1 MITLSTEEKIQIL
14 RLALESTDLYNDRV
28 YKLQEYSYG
37 LLNDI
42 LCGEAKCKDAS
53 ASAKDIEELIEG
65 FNLMIYK
72 YENYRAVVSQLKK
85 N

>member
-14 RLALESTDLYNDRV
+14 KIALESTDLYNDRV

-42 LCGEAKCKDAS
+42 LCGEAKCKDVS
-53 ASAKDIEELIEG
+53 SSVENIEKLIEG

-72 YENYRAVVSQLKK
+72 YENYRSVMCQL
-85 N
+85 

>member
-14 RLALESTDLYNDRV
+14 RIALESTDLYNDRV

-42 LCGEAKCKDAS
+42 LCGEAKCKDVSIAVNN
-53 ASAKDIEELIEG
+53 IEELIEG

-72 YENYRAVVSQLKK
+72 YENYRAVMSQL
-85 N
+85 

>member
-28 YKLQEYSYG
+28 YKLQEYSYA
-37 LLNDI
+37 LLNNI
-42 LCGEAKCKDAS
+42 LRGEAKCKDAVS
-53 ASAKDIEELIEG
+53 SAKDIEELIEG

-72 YENYRAVVSQLKK
+72 YENYRAVMSQIA
-85 N
+85 NV